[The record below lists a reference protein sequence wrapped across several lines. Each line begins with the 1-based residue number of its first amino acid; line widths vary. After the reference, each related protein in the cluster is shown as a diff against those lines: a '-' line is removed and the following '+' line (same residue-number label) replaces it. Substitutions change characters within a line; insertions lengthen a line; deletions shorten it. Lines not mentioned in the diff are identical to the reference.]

1 MIDPKKSLCFEDVD
15 VGVEIPRLKK
25 GPMTTAHLMRWS
37 ATMENWHKIHYDA
50 PFTINHDKLP
60 GVLVNGS
67 FKQQYLVQLLKDWAG
82 LSGWIWKLSYQFRA
96 MNLVGETLTVWGN
109 VTGKRAA
116 PDFGLVD
123 LDIGIVND
131 LNKESTPGKAT
142 VALPF
147 RAGKPLPYP
156 FVAPKLSP

>member
-50 PFTINHDKLP
+50 PFAINHDKLP

>member
-50 PFTINHDKLP
+50 PFAINHDKLP

-96 MNLVGETLTVWGN
+96 MNLVGEKLTIWGK
-109 VTGKRAA
+109 VTALRKA

-123 LDIGIVND
+123 LDMGI
-131 LNKESTPGKAT
+131 LNQEGKESTPGKAT

>member
-37 ATMENWHKIHYDA
+37 ATMENWHKIHYDT
-50 PFTINHDKLP
+50 PFAINHDKLP
-60 GVLVNGS
+60 GVLLNGS
-67 FKQQYLVQLLKDWAG
+67 FKQQWLAQLLKDWVG
-82 LSGWIWKLSYQFRA
+82 LNGWIWKLSYQFRA